1 MTVARNSPLRS
12 RRRDFPFRLLWSP
25 DFAGQASSICQ
36 PASGRGISTDF
47 GNGLP
52 KVGARASLAGGNLS
66 PGRRTPLP
74 RHAVRQMD
82 TRAAHRAV
90 GVALLSG
97 QAAVSFYIS
106 MTIAMPIPPQTAFS
120 RDVEVSQTPRLHRGQ
135 GHKPFIARVSC
146 REWPVLPS
154 RGMMQG
160 DIVAIDI
167 SQLQAQGRRAVNGQV
182 HQEDATKQ
190 PAGGDPCGNC
200 YLRGGI
206 QNHGQTTPGNP
217 VR

>member
-1 MTVARNSPLRS
+1 MRSKAIKFDTSAFFRQPCGNQTHMARPM
-12 RRRDFPFRLLWSP
+12 RRRF
-25 DFAGQASSICQ
+25 
-36 PASGRGISTDF
+36 
-47 GNGLP
+47 LP
-52 KVGARASLAGGNLS
+52 MGARASLAGGNLS
-66 PGRRTPLP
+66 LGRRTPLP

-106 MTIAMPIPPQTAFS
+106 MTIPMPMQPPQTASS

-146 REWPVLPS
+146 RKWPVLPS

-160 DIVAIDI
+160 DSVAIDI
-167 SQLQAQGRRAVNGQV
+167 SQLQA
-182 HQEDATKQ
+182 
-190 PAGGDPCGNC
+190 
-200 YLRGGI
+200 
-206 QNHGQTTPGNP
+206 
-217 VR
+217 